1 MMIDRDS
8 SLEPL
13 PMQRFMQELVR
24 GSSGFAK
31 QDASNENSAKSV
43 LDFDMATKCN
53 NNNNNNNN
61 NKDEILDKDGSSHSN
76 TGDTFNING
85 LVLVSDNARVFAK
98 SRPKRNKAP
107 LTSAS
112 WHSSSELRKMH
123 TAKTRWGG
131 TPDSSP
137 TIRNKTFQVSA
148 ASAANKRFGPPAR
161 PRSLTRRTSDSC
173 LSVPT
178 RSWMKP
184 QHQQSE
190 SSSQLQL
197 PPSQSIQSIQ
207 ARRLGQP
214 VPPMRS
220 SLPCQ
225 NAASLVASRF
235 SASPLQAALEARRS
249 LHSRPAPPQ
258 PTSSSESLRSMDS
271 CKSFESCGSDEDLLD
286 RASRVVNRPPRI
298 SARDSRQLISC
309 AKTTEVNVNTSN
321 SRWSPQFSDQRKT
334 QTRRL
339 SQNNS
344 VTNANKNVL
353 SNAASYRKQLTAH
366 TLPTK
371 QPPSGFAPIPPSL
384 LLQHDRFRADAPN
397 EDSSGSWSSQDSR
410 REPRLSRSRSSKSS
424 RSRMSTRFPGS
435 QSSLSSGGSG
445 GSHNSIGR
453 MSRNSLSRNSMTGS
467 RSNNLLG
474 SRSYH
479 NHYNSNSSFH
489 TASSSNNNNQSLRS
503 KSDHNYSP
511 VSTLELALGDMAPK
525 LQTRSGRKSVGRA
538 RSSDY

>member
-1 MMIDRDS
+1 MGIAMMVDCDS

-24 GSSGFAK
+24 GSSGSAK
-31 QDASNENSAKSV
+31 QDVRNENSAKSV
-43 LDFDMATKCN
+43 LDFDMATKS
-53 NNNNNNNN
+53 NN
-61 NKDEILDKDGSSHSN
+61 NKDKNLEQDGSSHSN
-76 TGDTFNING
+76 TGDTFDIDG

-98 SRPKRNKAP
+98 SRPRQNKAP

-131 TPDSSP
+131 TRDSSP

-148 ASAANKRFGPPAR
+148 ASAADNRFGPPSR
-161 PRSLTRRTSDSC
+161 PRSITRRTSDSC

-184 QHQQSE
+184 QRQQSE
-190 SSSQLQL
+190 TSSQSQL
-197 PPSQSIQSIQ
+197 PPSQSMQSIR

-214 VPPMRS
+214 VPPVRS

-225 NAASLVASRF
+225 NSASLVASRF
-235 SASPLQAALEARRS
+235 SASPLEAALEARRS
-249 LHSRPAPPQ
+249 WHSRPAPPQ
-258 PTSSSESLRSMDS
+258 PTSSSESLRSLDS
-271 CKSFESCGSDEDLLD
+271 CKSFESCDSDEDLLD

-298 SARDSRQLISC
+298 SARDSRQLISV
-309 AKTTEVNVNTSN
+309 AKTAEVNANTSN
-321 SRWSPQFSDQRKT
+321 SRWSPQFSEQRKSR
-334 QTRRL
+334 TRKL

-344 VTNANKNVL
+344 ITNANKNVL
-353 SNAASYRKQLTAH
+353 SNAATYRKQLTAH
-366 TLPTK
+366 TLPNK
-371 QPPSGFAPIPPSL
+371 EPQGGFAPIPPSL
-384 LLQHDRFRADAPN
+384 LLPHDRFQADAPN
-397 EDSSGSWSSQDSR
+397 ADSSGSLSSQDSR
-410 REPRLSRSRSSKSS
+410 RAPRLSRSRSSKSS
-424 RSRMSTRFPGS
+424 GSRLSTRFPGS

-445 GSHNSIGR
+445 GSRNSFGR

-467 RSNNLLG
+467 RSNNLLV

-479 NHYNSNSSFH
+479 NHYSSNSSFH
-489 TASSSNNNNQSLRS
+489 TSSYNNNNNQSLRS
-503 KSDHNYSP
+503 QSDHNHSP

-525 LQTRSGRKSVGRA
+525 RRTRGGRKTVGRA